1 MQVAG
6 GLPTDTDPMI
16 DEIVA
21 YWRSLNHASVLPD
34 RQEIDPTQFPRHL
47 SGISLLDVERNPW
60 RFRFRLLGDD
70 LVDHHSANLTGRWM
84 DDVFPHF
91 PGTRTELDLIATAE
105 SQAPVY
111 RRGKPL
117 MTYEKSFVEIER
129 IMLPF
134 RNGGAEIGLILIF
147 SIFR

>member
-1 MQVAG
+1 MHVAS

-21 YWRSLNHASVLPD
+21 YWRSFYHDSVLPD
-34 RQEIDPTQFPRHL
+34 RQETDPIEFPRHL

-60 RFRFRLLGDD
+60 RFRFRLLSDD
-70 LVDHHSANLTGRWM
+70 LVDHHGANLIGRWM

-91 PGTRTELDLIATAE
+91 LGTRTELDLIATAE

-117 MTYEKSFVEIER
+117 MTYEKAFVEIER
-129 IMLPF
+129 IPLPF
-134 RNGGAEIGLILIF
+134 CNSGA
-147 SIFR
+147 

>member
-6 GLPTDTDPMI
+6 WWPTDIDPVI

-34 RQEIDPTQFPRHL
+34 RQEIDLTQFPRHL

-91 PGTRTELDLIATAE
+91 QGTRTELDLIATAE
-105 SQAPVY
+105 RQALVY

-117 MTYEKSFVEIER
+117 LTYQKAFVEIER
-129 IMLPF
+129 ILLPF
-134 RNGGAEIGLILIF
+134 NNGGA
-147 SIFR
+147 